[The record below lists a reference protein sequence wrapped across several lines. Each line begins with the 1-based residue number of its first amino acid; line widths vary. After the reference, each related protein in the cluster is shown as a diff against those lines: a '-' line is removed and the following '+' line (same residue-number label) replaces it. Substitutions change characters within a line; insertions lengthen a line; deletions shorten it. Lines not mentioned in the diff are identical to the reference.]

1 MTMPALATSP
11 ADRLPQEGERDAANQ
26 LRTIIAT
33 NRRLRFHGEAGE
45 IELTPGLAEA
55 LLDMLSHIGSG
66 DAVTILP
73 VSRMLTTQQA
83 ADILNVSRPF
93 LIGLL
98 EKGDIPFAMVGRHR
112 RVKAEHLLAYKQRRD
127 IRRDEALAALAEQDA
142 DLL

>member
-1 MTMPALATSP
+1 MTMHAFATSP
-11 ADRLPQEGERDAANQ
+11 ASRLHQECERDAANQ
-26 LRTIIAT
+26 LRSIIAG
-33 NRRLRFHGEAGE
+33 NRRLRFQGEPGE
-45 IELTPGLAEA
+45 IELTPGLTQA

-98 EKGDIPFAMVGRHR
+98 EKGEMPFEMAGRHR

-127 IRRDEALAALAEQDA
+127 IRRDAALAALAEQDA